1 MIFNITGSMATP
13 VKNIKI
19 QGLTIRDAAFTYLGT
34 DEASR
39 HWLPSEGDWALQR
52 SGAVTIE
59 GAEAITIHQNQ
70 ITRCDG
76 NGIFLGGYTRAV
88 NITGN
93 DLNYIGDSPMAAFG
107 WTSPCLHADCKIK
120 LPDKVGPDGRGGEQP
135 RSTFVAGNLI
145 REFGIWQKQSSAWF
159 QALTALTTF
168 NQNVVFNGP
177 RAAIN
182 FNDAFGGGNHI
193 IGNIMFNQVRETVDH
208 GTLNSW
214 YVEDPTSRSPTIND
228 T

>member
-1 MIFNITGSMATP
+1 MATP

-120 LPDKVGPDGRGGEQP
+120 LPDKVGPDGRVTCV
-135 RSTFVAGNLI
+135 S
-145 REFGIWQKQSSAWF
+145 
-159 QALTALTTF
+159 
-168 NQNVVFNGP
+168 
-177 RAAIN
+177 
-182 FNDAFGGGNHI
+182 
-193 IGNIMFNQVRETVDH
+193 
-208 GTLNSW
+208 
-214 YVEDPTSRSPTIND
+214 
-228 T
+228 